1 MSTVSRVRV
10 RVVPETEVVGAAGR
24 TGVIVGESKPSSS
37 GVAVVGPAPDDF
49 ALAVMFDGGLETL
62 WFRPELLELIGE
74 VETSAPPRPDDFDRL
89 VVFLRRLW
97 TGAWFRR

>member
-1 MSTVSRVRV
+1 
-10 RVVPETEVVGAAGR
+10 VGAAGR
-24 TGVIVGESKPSSS
+24 TGIVVGESQPSSS

-49 ALAVMFDGGLETL
+49 ALAVWFDGGTETL

-74 VETSAPPRPDDFDRL
+74 EKPRSRPDDFDRL
-89 VVFLRRLW
+89 VGFLRGLW

>member
-1 MSTVSRVRV
+1 MSPASRVRV
-10 RVVPETEVVGAAGR
+10 LSAPETEAVGAAGR
-24 TGVIVGESKPSSS
+24 TGIVVGESQPSSS

-49 ALAVMFDGGLETL
+49 ALAVWFDGGTETL

-74 VETSAPPRPDDFDRL
+74 EKPRSRPDDFDRL
-89 VVFLRRLW
+89 VGFLRGLW